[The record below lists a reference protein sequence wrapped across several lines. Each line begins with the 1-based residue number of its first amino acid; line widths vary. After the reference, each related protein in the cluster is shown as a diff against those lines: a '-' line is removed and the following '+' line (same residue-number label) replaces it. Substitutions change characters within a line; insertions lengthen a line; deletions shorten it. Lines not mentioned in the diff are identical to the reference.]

1 MSLTSLEGEVA
12 VVSGGARGFGKA
24 IAEQLSQAGASV
36 AILDI
41 ADNADGES
49 ASSTQLQKTVDML
62 HNKETPVVG
71 LPCDVTDE
79 KSVRQAVLQVE
90 ETLGDI
96 SIVVANAGVASMGKL
111 WEIEEKAWDRNVD
124 VNLKG
129 SWLVVKHAV
138 PKMIEKRHGKI
149 VFTASRNGLRAEYGF
164 GPYNAAKAGVIHL
177 MKSFALELG
186 EYGINCNA
194 VCPTQMADKSTL
206 TPPATMGTPEYW
218 AQTVG
223 KSNATYEEF
232 DIASGNENLF
242 SWLGQ
247 PDFQDVA
254 RAVIWLCTQEAKLIT
269 GVALPVDAGYIAKRG
284 G

>member
-1 MSLTSLEGEVA
+1 MSNTRLDGEVA
-12 VVSGGARGFGKA
+12 IVSGGARGFGRA
-24 IAEQLSQAGASV
+24 IAQQLSQSGASV

-41 ADNADGES
+41 ADDADGES
-49 ASSTQLQKTVDML
+49 ASSKQLQATVDEL
-62 HNKETPVVG
+62 HADGARVIGV
-71 LPCDVTDE
+71 PCDVTNE
-79 KSVRQAVLQVE
+79 QSVQRAVTEVE
-90 ETLGDI
+90 ASLGDI

-111 WEIEEKAWDRNVD
+111 WEIEEEAWDRNID

-129 SWLVVKHAV
+129 SWLLVKHAV
-138 PKMIEKRHGKI
+138 PKMILGRKGKI

-186 EYGINCNA
+186 PYGINCNA
-194 VCPTQMADKSTL
+194 VCPTQMADKSTS
-206 TPPATMGTPEYW
+206 TPPTTMGTPEYW

-223 KSNATYEEF
+223 KPDATYEEF

-254 RAVIWLCTQEAKLIT
+254 RAAVWLCTAEAKLIT